1 MEISIGNILLTDWI
15 YGSWD
20 KSCFRTTDPS
30 IVPFECMGSVVVSNN
45 RQSYYPRFTCD
56 LEFLS
61 DIFGERS
68 FASEDE
74 AKKQVDDFLIRMSK
88 LRAFL

>member
-1 MEISIGNILLTDWI
+1 MKISIGNILLTDWI

-20 KSCFRTTDPS
+20 KSYFRTTDPS
-30 IVPFECMGSVVVSNN
+30 VVPFKCMGSVVVSNN
-45 RQSYYPRFTCD
+45 LQSYCPRFTSD
-56 LEFLS
+56 LEFLA

-74 AKKQVDDFLIRMSK
+74 AKQQVDDFLIRMSK
-88 LRAFL
+88 LKAFL